1 MKGKS
6 RIGCPRHCS
15 PKTGWVGCFEE
26 VMGQF
31 AISMPQ
37 LGESIAEATL
47 LRLKVKPGEKVEMD
61 QEVAEVETSK
71 AVMSVTTSYGGV
83 WKEWKATEGKS
94 YAVGAVLGFVEVAGR
109 KEEVSPKQTGT
120 HEKKRHKKA
129 GVKRVT
135 SEESGGNGNGH
146 RVTPTIQGLPVPA
159 RAAGASYLSPRMKAR
174 IEELG
179 LHAADLAGLAPSGAK
194 GRVTIEDFERFMADL
209 EKQKLTPASSMRVA
223 VADAMRRSWLRPLA
237 TVGRTAGMDALL
249 AHRKKHPS
257 KPGPTLYAVR
267 ALGIALAENSLPA
280 GRLVGSRIVHPG
292 SIDIAFAVEAEDGVL
307 VPVLRK
313 VNETT
318 LDQLTAL
325 YAERMRQAKERKI
338 PAEAL
343 GGSVAVVTNYGTFGL
358 DWATPIPLPEQSLVL
373 GLGAG
378 KKVPEWDERT
388 QSFCPRTL
396 APLTLSFDHR
406 VIDGGAAGRLLARV
420 AELLENPE
428 KL

>member
-1 MKGKS
+1 MWLRK
-6 RIGCPRHCS
+6 I
-15 PKTGWVGCFEE
+15 
-26 VMGQF
+26 MGQF

-47 LRLKVKPGEKVEMD
+47 LRLKVKAGDKIEMD

-71 AVMSVTTSYGGV
+71 AVMSITTSYGGV
-83 WKEWKATEGKS
+83 WKEWKAKEGKS
-94 YAVGAVLGFVEVAGR
+94 YPVGAVLGYVEVAGK
-109 KEEVSPKQTGT
+109 KEEKVESKIKPP
-120 HEKKRHKKA
+120 EKKERVKIGDRKKA
-129 GVKRVT
+129 AVVG
-135 SEESGGNGNGH
+135 ENGNGYG
-146 RVTPTIQGLPVPA
+146 VSPTIQGLPVPA

-249 AHRKKHPS
+249 AHRKKHPA

-280 GRLVGSRIVHPG
+280 GRLVGNRIVHPG

-313 VNETT
+313 VNQTN
-318 LDQLTAL
+318 LNQLTGI
-325 YAERMRQAKERKI
+325 YAERMAQAKERKI

-378 KKVPEWDERT
+378 KKVPEWDEKT
-388 QSFCPRTL
+388 QSFRPKTV

-420 AELLENPE
+420 AELLENPD

>member
-1 MKGKS
+1 MWLRK
-6 RIGCPRHCS
+6 I
-15 PKTGWVGCFEE
+15 
-26 VMGQF
+26 MGQF

-47 LRLKVKPGEKVEMD
+47 LRLKVKAGDKIEMD

-71 AVMSVTTSYGGV
+71 AVMSITTSYGGV

-94 YAVGAVLGFVEVAGR
+94 YPVGAVLGYVEVAGK
-109 KEEVSPKQTGT
+109 KEEKVESKIKPP
-120 HEKKRHKKA
+120 EKKERVKIGDRKKA
-129 GVKRVT
+129 AVVG
-135 SEESGGNGNGH
+135 ENGNGYG
-146 RVTPTIQGLPVPA
+146 VSPTIQGLPVPA

-249 AHRKKHPS
+249 AHRKKHPA

-280 GRLVGSRIVHPG
+280 GRLVGNRIVHPG

-313 VNETT
+313 VNQTN
-318 LDQLTAL
+318 LNQLTEI

-378 KKVPEWDERT
+378 KKVPEWDEKT
-388 QSFCPRTL
+388 QSFRPKTV

-420 AELLENPE
+420 AELLENPDQ
-428 KL
+428 L

>member
-1 MKGKS
+1 MWLRK
-6 RIGCPRHCS
+6 I
-15 PKTGWVGCFEE
+15 
-26 VMGQF
+26 MGQF

-47 LRLKVKPGEKVEMD
+47 LRLKVKAGDKIEMD

-71 AVMSVTTSYGGV
+71 AVMSITTSYGGV

-94 YAVGAVLGFVEVAGR
+94 YAVGAVLGYVEVAGK
-109 KEEVSPKQTGT
+109 KEEKVESKIKPP
-120 HEKKRHKKA
+120 EKKERVKIGDRKKGA
-129 GVKRVT
+129 VVG
-135 SEESGGNGNGH
+135 ENGNGH
-146 RVTPTIQGLPVPA
+146 GVSPTIQGLPVPA

-249 AHRKKHPS
+249 AHRKKHPA

-280 GRLVGSRIVHPG
+280 GRLVGNRIVHPG

-313 VNETT
+313 VNQTK
-318 LDQLTAL
+318 LNQLTGI
-325 YAERMRQAKERKI
+325 YAERMAQAKERKI

-378 KKVPEWDERT
+378 KKVPEWEEKT
-388 QSFCPRTL
+388 QSFRPKTV

-420 AELLENPE
+420 AELLENPD

>member
-1 MKGKS
+1 MWLRK
-6 RIGCPRHCS
+6 I
-15 PKTGWVGCFEE
+15 
-26 VMGQF
+26 MGQF

-47 LRLKVKPGEKVEMD
+47 LRLKVKAGDKIEMD

-71 AVMSVTTSYGGV
+71 AVMSITTSYGGV

-94 YAVGAVLGFVEVAGR
+94 YPVGAVLGYVEVAGK
-109 KEEVSPKQTGT
+109 KEEKVESKIKPP
-120 HEKKRHKKA
+120 EKKERVKIGDRKKGA
-129 GVKRVT
+129 VVG
-135 SEESGGNGNGH
+135 ENGNGH
-146 RVTPTIQGLPVPA
+146 GVSPTIQGLPVPA

-249 AHRKKHPS
+249 AHRKKHPA

-280 GRLVGSRIVHPG
+280 GRLVGNRIVHPG

-313 VNETT
+313 VNQTN
-318 LDQLTAL
+318 LNQLTEI

-338 PAEAL
+338 PVEAL

-378 KKVPEWDERT
+378 KKVPEWDEKT
-388 QSFCPRTL
+388 QSFRPKTV

-420 AELLENPE
+420 AELLENPD

>member
-1 MKGKS
+1 MWLRK
-6 RIGCPRHCS
+6 I
-15 PKTGWVGCFEE
+15 
-26 VMGQF
+26 MGQF

-47 LRLKVKPGEKVEMD
+47 LRLKVKAGDKIEMD

-71 AVMSVTTSYGGV
+71 AVMSITTSYGGV
-83 WKEWKATEGKS
+83 WKEWKAKEGKS
-94 YAVGAVLGFVEVAGR
+94 YPVGAVLGYVEVAGK
-109 KEEVSPKQTGT
+109 KEEKVESKIKPP
-120 HEKKRHKKA
+120 EKKERVKIGDRKKGA
-129 GVKRVT
+129 VVG
-135 SEESGGNGNGH
+135 ENGNGH
-146 RVTPTIQGLPVPA
+146 GVSPTIQGLPVPA

-249 AHRKKHPS
+249 AHRKKHPA

-280 GRLVGSRIVHPG
+280 GRLVGNRIVHPG

-313 VNETT
+313 VNQTK
-318 LDQLTAL
+318 LNQLTEI
-325 YAERMRQAKERKI
+325 YAERMTQAKERKI

-378 KKVPEWDERT
+378 KKVPEWDEKT
-388 QSFCPRTL
+388 QSFRPKTV

-420 AELLENPE
+420 AELLENPD

>member
-1 MKGKS
+1 
-6 RIGCPRHCS
+6 
-15 PKTGWVGCFEE
+15 
-26 VMGQF
+26 MGQF

-47 LRLKVKPGEKVEMD
+47 LRLKVKAGEKVKAD

-71 AVMSVTTSYGGV
+71 AVMSITTSYGGI
-83 WKEWKATEGKS
+83 WKAWKAKEGVS
-94 YAVGAVLGFVEVAGR
+94 YPVGYVLGHIEVAGR
-109 KEEVSPKQTGT
+109 
-120 HEKKRHKKA
+120 
-129 GVKRVT
+129 
-135 SEESGGNGNGH
+135 SEEKPVKKGAAPRPKKDGAEEKLSNGQAVAENGNGNGNG
-146 RVTPTIQGLPVPA
+146 RTVSPTIEGLPVPA
-159 RAAGASYLSPRMKAR
+159 RAAGASYMSPRMKAR

-194 GRVTIEDFERFMADL
+194 GRVTIEDFERFIADL

-223 VADAMRRSWLRPLA
+223 VADAMRRSWTRPLA
-237 TVGRTAGMDALL
+237 TVGRSARMDGLM
-249 AHRKKHPS
+249 AHRKKHPK

-267 ALGIALAENSLPA
+267 ALGMALGENSLPA
-280 GRLVGSRIVHPG
+280 GRLVGNRIVHPG
-292 SIDIAFAVEAEDGVL
+292 SIDIGFAVEADDGVL

-313 VNETT
+313 VNQTR
-318 LDQLTAL
+318 LDDLIGL
-325 YAERMRQAKERKI
+325 YAERMEQAKARKL
-338 PAEAL
+338 PAEAA

-358 DWATPIPLPEQSLVL
+358 EWATPIPLPEQSLVL
-373 GLGAG
+373 GLGAARV
-378 KKVPEWDERT
+378 VPAWDGAT
-388 QSFCPRTL
+388 NSFQPVTE

>member
-1 MKGKS
+1 
-6 RIGCPRHCS
+6 
-15 PKTGWVGCFEE
+15 
-26 VMGQF
+26 MGQF

-47 LRLKVKPGEKVEMD
+47 LRLKVKAGDKIEMD

-71 AVMSVTTSYGGV
+71 SVMSVTTSYGGI
-83 WKEWKATEGKS
+83 WKEWKAKEGKS
-94 YAVGAVLGFVEVAGR
+94 YPVGTILGYVEVAGK
-109 KEEVSPKQTGT
+109 KEEKVESKIKPP
-120 HEKKRHKKA
+120 EKKERVKVGDRKKGA
-129 GVKRVT
+129 VVG
-135 SEESGGNGNGH
+135 ENGNGH
-146 RVTPTIQGLPVPA
+146 GVSPTIQGLPVPA

-249 AHRKKHPS
+249 AHRKKHPA

-280 GRLVGSRIVHPG
+280 GRLVGNRIVHPG

-313 VNETT
+313 VNQTK
-318 LDQLTAL
+318 LNQLTGI
-325 YAERMRQAKERKI
+325 YAERMAQAKERQI

-378 KKVPEWDERT
+378 KKVPEWDEKT
-388 QSFCPRTL
+388 QSFRPKTV

-420 AELLENPE
+420 AELLENPD

>member
-1 MKGKS
+1 MWLRK
-6 RIGCPRHCS
+6 I
-15 PKTGWVGCFEE
+15 
-26 VMGQF
+26 MGQF

-47 LRLKVKPGEKVEMD
+47 LRLKVKAGDKIEMD

-71 AVMSVTTSYGGV
+71 AVMSITTSYGGV

-94 YAVGAVLGFVEVAGR
+94 YPVGAVLGYVEVAGK
-109 KEEVSPKQTGT
+109 KEEKVESKIKPP
-120 HEKKRHKKA
+120 EKKERVKIGDRKKA
-129 GVKRVT
+129 AVVG
-135 SEESGGNGNGH
+135 ENGNGYG
-146 RVTPTIQGLPVPA
+146 VSPTIQGLPVPA

-249 AHRKKHPS
+249 AHRKKHPA

-280 GRLVGSRIVHPG
+280 GRLVGNRIVHPG

-313 VNETT
+313 VNQTN
-318 LDQLTAL
+318 LNQLTEI
-325 YAERMRQAKERKI
+325 YAERMKQAKERKI

-378 KKVPEWDERT
+378 KKVPEWDEKT
-388 QSFCPRTL
+388 QSFRPKTV

-420 AELLENPE
+420 AELLENPDQ
-428 KL
+428 L

>member
-1 MKGKS
+1 MWLRK
-6 RIGCPRHCS
+6 I
-15 PKTGWVGCFEE
+15 
-26 VMGQF
+26 MGQF

-47 LRLKVKPGEKVEMD
+47 LRLKVKAGDKIEMD

-71 AVMSVTTSYGGV
+71 AVMSITTSYGGV

-94 YAVGAVLGFVEVAGR
+94 YPVGAVLGYVEVAGK
-109 KEEVSPKQTGT
+109 KEEKVESKIKPP
-120 HEKKRHKKA
+120 EKKERVKIGDRKKGA
-129 GVKRVT
+129 VVG
-135 SEESGGNGNGH
+135 ENGNGH
-146 RVTPTIQGLPVPA
+146 GVSPTIQGLPVPA

-249 AHRKKHPS
+249 AHRKKHPA

-280 GRLVGSRIVHPG
+280 GRLVGNRIVHPG

-313 VNETT
+313 VNQTN
-318 LDQLTAL
+318 LNQLTGI
-325 YAERMRQAKERKI
+325 YAERMAQAKERKI

-378 KKVPEWDERT
+378 KKVPEWDEKT
-388 QSFCPRTL
+388 QSFRPKTV

-420 AELLENPE
+420 AELLENPD

>member
-1 MKGKS
+1 
-6 RIGCPRHCS
+6 
-15 PKTGWVGCFEE
+15 
-26 VMGQF
+26 MGQF

-47 LRLKVKPGEKVEMD
+47 LRLKVKAGDKIEMD

-71 AVMSVTTSYGGV
+71 AVMSITTSYGGV

-94 YAVGAVLGFVEVAGR
+94 YAVGAVLGYVEVAGK
-109 KEEVSPKQTGT
+109 KEEKVESKIKPP
-120 HEKKRHKKA
+120 EKKERVKIGDRKKGA
-129 GVKRVT
+129 VVV
-135 SEESGGNGNGH
+135 ENGNGH
-146 RVTPTIQGLPVPA
+146 GVSPTIQGLPVPA

-249 AHRKKHPS
+249 AHRKKHPA

-280 GRLVGSRIVHPG
+280 GRLVGNRIVHPG

-313 VNETT
+313 VNQTK
-318 LDQLTAL
+318 LNQLTGI
-325 YAERMRQAKERKI
+325 YAERMAQAKERKI

-378 KKVPEWDERT
+378 KKVPEWDEKT
-388 QSFCPRTL
+388 QSFRPKTV

>member
-1 MKGKS
+1 
-6 RIGCPRHCS
+6 
-15 PKTGWVGCFEE
+15 
-26 VMGQF
+26 MGQF

-47 LRLKVKPGEKVEMD
+47 LRLKVKAGDKIEMD

-71 AVMSVTTSYGGV
+71 AVMSITTSYGGV

-94 YAVGAVLGFVEVAGR
+94 YAVGAVLGYVEVAGK
-109 KEEVSPKQTGT
+109 KEEKVESKIKPP
-120 HEKKRHKKA
+120 EKKERVKIGDRKKGA
-129 GVKRVT
+129 VVG
-135 SEESGGNGNGH
+135 ENGNGH
-146 RVTPTIQGLPVPA
+146 GVSPTIQGLPVPA

-249 AHRKKHPS
+249 AHRKKHPA

-280 GRLVGSRIVHPG
+280 GRLVGNRIVHPG

-313 VNETT
+313 VNQTK
-318 LDQLTAL
+318 LNQLTGI
-325 YAERMRQAKERKI
+325 YAERMAQAKERKI

-378 KKVPEWDERT
+378 KKVPEWDEKT
-388 QSFCPRTL
+388 QSFRPKTV

-420 AELLENPE
+420 AELLENPD

>member
-1 MKGKS
+1 
-6 RIGCPRHCS
+6 
-15 PKTGWVGCFEE
+15 
-26 VMGQF
+26 MGQF

-47 LRLKVKPGEKVEMD
+47 LRLKVKAGDKIEMD

-71 AVMSVTTSYGGV
+71 AVMSITTSYGGV
-83 WKEWKATEGKS
+83 WKEWKAKEGKS
-94 YAVGAVLGFVEVAGR
+94 YAVGAVLGYVEVAGK
-109 KEEVSPKQTGT
+109 KEEKVESKIKPP
-120 HEKKRHKKA
+120 EKKERVKIGDRKKGA
-129 GVKRVT
+129 VVG
-135 SEESGGNGNGH
+135 ENGNGH
-146 RVTPTIQGLPVPA
+146 GVSPTIQGLPVPA

-249 AHRKKHPS
+249 AHRKKHPA

-280 GRLVGSRIVHPG
+280 GRLVGNRIVHPG

-313 VNETT
+313 VNQTK
-318 LDQLTAL
+318 LNQLTGI
-325 YAERMRQAKERKI
+325 YAERMAQAKERKI

-343 GGSVAVVTNYGTFGL
+343 GGSVAVVTKYGTFGV

-378 KKVPEWDERT
+378 KKVPEWDEKT
-388 QSFCPRTL
+388 QSFRPKTV

-420 AELLENPE
+420 AELLENPD

>member
-1 MKGKS
+1 MWLRK
-6 RIGCPRHCS
+6 I
-15 PKTGWVGCFEE
+15 
-26 VMGQF
+26 MGQF

-47 LRLKVKPGEKVEMD
+47 LRLKVKAGDKIEMD

-71 AVMSVTTSYGGV
+71 AVMSITTSYGGV

-94 YAVGAVLGFVEVAGR
+94 YPVGAVLGYVEVAGK
-109 KEEVSPKQTGT
+109 KEEKVESKIKPP
-120 HEKKRHKKA
+120 EKKERVKIGDRKKGA
-129 GVKRVT
+129 VVG
-135 SEESGGNGNGH
+135 ENGNGH
-146 RVTPTIQGLPVPA
+146 GVSPTIQGLPVPA

-249 AHRKKHPS
+249 AHRKKHPA

-280 GRLVGSRIVHPG
+280 GRLVGNRIVHPG

-313 VNETT
+313 VNQTN
-318 LDQLTAL
+318 LNQLTEI

-378 KKVPEWDERT
+378 KKVPEWDEKT
-388 QSFCPRTL
+388 QSFRPKTV

-420 AELLENPE
+420 AELLENPDQ
-428 KL
+428 L

>member
-1 MKGKS
+1 MWLRK
-6 RIGCPRHCS
+6 I
-15 PKTGWVGCFEE
+15 
-26 VMGQF
+26 MGQF

-47 LRLKVKPGEKVEMD
+47 LRLKVKAGDKIEMD

-71 AVMSVTTSYGGV
+71 AVMSITTSYGGV

-94 YAVGAVLGFVEVAGR
+94 YPVGAVLGYVEVAGK
-109 KEEVSPKQTGT
+109 KEEKVESKIKPP
-120 HEKKRHKKA
+120 EKKERVKIGDRKKGA
-129 GVKRVT
+129 VVG
-135 SEESGGNGNGH
+135 ENGNGH
-146 RVTPTIQGLPVPA
+146 GVSPTIQGLPVPA

-249 AHRKKHPS
+249 AHRKKHPA

-280 GRLVGSRIVHPG
+280 GRLVGNRIVHPG

-313 VNETT
+313 VNQTK
-318 LDQLTAL
+318 LNQLTGI
-325 YAERMRQAKERKI
+325 YAERMAQAKERKI

-378 KKVPEWDERT
+378 KKVPEWEEKT
-388 QSFCPRTL
+388 QSFRPKTV

-420 AELLENPE
+420 AELLENPD

>member
-1 MKGKS
+1 
-6 RIGCPRHCS
+6 
-15 PKTGWVGCFEE
+15 
-26 VMGQF
+26 MGQF

-47 LRLKVKPGEKVEMD
+47 LRLKVKAGDKIEMD

-71 AVMSVTTSYGGV
+71 AVMSITTSYGGV

-94 YAVGAVLGFVEVAGR
+94 YPVGAVLGYVEVAGK
-109 KEEVSPKQTGT
+109 KEEKVESKIKPP
-120 HEKKRHKKA
+120 EKKERVKIGERKKGA
-129 GVKRVT
+129 VVG
-135 SEESGGNGNGH
+135 ENGNGH
-146 RVTPTIQGLPVPA
+146 GVSPTIQGLPVPA

-249 AHRKKHPS
+249 AHRKKHPA

-280 GRLVGSRIVHPG
+280 GRLVGNRIVHPG

-313 VNETT
+313 VNQTN
-318 LDQLTAL
+318 LNQLTGI
-325 YAERMRQAKERKI
+325 YAERMAQAKERKI

-378 KKVPEWDERT
+378 KKVPEWDEKT
-388 QSFCPRTL
+388 QSFRPKTV

-420 AELLENPE
+420 AELLENPD

>member
-1 MKGKS
+1 
-6 RIGCPRHCS
+6 
-15 PKTGWVGCFEE
+15 
-26 VMGQF
+26 MGQF

-47 LRLKVKPGEKVEMD
+47 LRLKVKAGDKIEMD

-71 AVMSVTTSYGGV
+71 AVMSITTSYGGV

-94 YAVGAVLGFVEVAGR
+94 YPVGAVLGYVEVVGK
-109 KEEVSPKQTGT
+109 KEEKVVSKIKPP
-120 HEKKRHKKA
+120 EKKVRVKIGDRKKGA
-129 GVKRVT
+129 MLG
-135 SEESGGNGNGH
+135 ENGNGH
-146 RVTPTIQGLPVPA
+146 GVSPTIQGLPVPA

-249 AHRKKHPS
+249 AHRKKHPA

-280 GRLVGSRIVHPG
+280 GRLVGKRIVHPG

-313 VNETT
+313 VNQTK
-318 LDQLTAL
+318 LNQLTGI
-325 YAERMRQAKERKI
+325 YAERMAQAKERKI

-378 KKVPEWDERT
+378 KKVPEWDEKT
-388 QSFCPRTL
+388 QSFRPKTV

-420 AELLENPE
+420 AELLENPD

>member
-1 MKGKS
+1 
-6 RIGCPRHCS
+6 
-15 PKTGWVGCFEE
+15 
-26 VMGQF
+26 MGQF

-47 LRLKVKPGEKVEMD
+47 LRLKVKAGDKIEMD

-71 AVMSVTTSYGGV
+71 AVMSITTSYGGV

-94 YAVGAVLGFVEVAGR
+94 YPVGAVLGYVEVAGK
-109 KEEVSPKQTGT
+109 KEEKVESKIKPP
-120 HEKKRHKKA
+120 EKKERVKIGDRKKA
-129 GVKRVT
+129 AVVG
-135 SEESGGNGNGH
+135 ENGNGYG
-146 RVTPTIQGLPVPA
+146 VSPTIQGLPVPA

-249 AHRKKHPS
+249 AHRKKHPA

-280 GRLVGSRIVHPG
+280 GRLVGNRIVHPG

-313 VNETT
+313 VNQTN
-318 LDQLTAL
+318 LNQLTEI
-325 YAERMRQAKERKI
+325 YAERMKQAKERKI

-378 KKVPEWDERT
+378 KKVPEWDEKT
-388 QSFCPRTL
+388 QSFRPKMV

-420 AELLENPE
+420 AELLENPDQ
-428 KL
+428 L

>member
-1 MKGKS
+1 
-6 RIGCPRHCS
+6 
-15 PKTGWVGCFEE
+15 
-26 VMGQF
+26 MGQF

-47 LRLKVKPGEKVEMD
+47 LRLKVKAGDKIEMD

-71 AVMSVTTSYGGV
+71 AVMSITTSYGGV

-94 YAVGAVLGFVEVAGR
+94 YAVGAVLGYVEVAGK
-109 KEEVSPKQTGT
+109 KEEKVESKIKPP
-120 HEKKRHKKA
+120 EKKERVKKGDRKKGA
-129 GVKRVT
+129 VVG
-135 SEESGGNGNGH
+135 ENGNGH
-146 RVTPTIQGLPVPA
+146 GVSPTIQGLPVPA

-249 AHRKKHPS
+249 AHRKKHPA

-280 GRLVGSRIVHPG
+280 GRLVGNRIVHPG

-313 VNETT
+313 VNQTK
-318 LDQLTAL
+318 LNQLTEI
-325 YAERMRQAKERKI
+325 YAERMTQAKERKI

-378 KKVPEWDERT
+378 KKVPEWDEKT
-388 QSFCPRTL
+388 QSFRPKTV

-420 AELLENPE
+420 AELLENPD

>member
-1 MKGKS
+1 MWLRK
-6 RIGCPRHCS
+6 I
-15 PKTGWVGCFEE
+15 
-26 VMGQF
+26 MGQF

-47 LRLKVKPGEKVEMD
+47 LRLKVKAGDKIEMD

-71 AVMSVTTSYGGV
+71 AVMSITTSYGGV

-94 YAVGAVLGFVEVAGR
+94 YPVGAVLGYVEVAGK
-109 KEEVSPKQTGT
+109 KEEKVESKIKPP
-120 HEKKRHKKA
+120 EKKERVKIGDRKKGA
-129 GVKRVT
+129 VVG
-135 SEESGGNGNGH
+135 ENGNGH
-146 RVTPTIQGLPVPA
+146 GVSPTIQGLPVPA

-249 AHRKKHPS
+249 AHRKKHPA

-280 GRLVGSRIVHPG
+280 GRLVGNRIVHPG

-307 VPVLRK
+307 VPVLHK
-313 VNETT
+313 VNQTK
-318 LDQLTAL
+318 LNQLTEI
-325 YAERMRQAKERKI
+325 YAERMAQAKERKI

-378 KKVPEWDERT
+378 KKVPEWDEKT
-388 QSFCPRTL
+388 QSFRPKTV

-420 AELLENPE
+420 AELLENPD

>member
-1 MKGKS
+1 
-6 RIGCPRHCS
+6 
-15 PKTGWVGCFEE
+15 
-26 VMGQF
+26 MGQF

-47 LRLKVKPGEKVEMD
+47 LRLKVKAGDKIEMD

-71 AVMSVTTSYGGV
+71 AVMSITTSYGGV
-83 WKEWKATEGKS
+83 WKEWKAKEGKS
-94 YAVGAVLGFVEVAGR
+94 YPVGAVLGYVEVAGK
-109 KEEVSPKQTGT
+109 KEEKVESKIKPP
-120 HEKKRHKKA
+120 EKKERVKIGDRKKGA
-129 GVKRVT
+129 VVG
-135 SEESGGNGNGH
+135 ENGNGH
-146 RVTPTIQGLPVPA
+146 GVSPTIQGLPVPA

-249 AHRKKHPS
+249 AHRKKHPA

-280 GRLVGSRIVHPG
+280 GRLVGNRIVHPG

-313 VNETT
+313 VNQTN
-318 LDQLTAL
+318 LNQLTEI
-325 YAERMRQAKERKI
+325 YAERMKQAKERKI

-378 KKVPEWDERT
+378 KKVPEWDEKT
-388 QSFCPRTL
+388 QSFRPKTV

-420 AELLENPE
+420 AELLENPD

>member
-1 MKGKS
+1 MWLRK
-6 RIGCPRHCS
+6 I
-15 PKTGWVGCFEE
+15 
-26 VMGQF
+26 MGQF

-47 LRLKVKPGEKVEMD
+47 LRLKVKAGDKIEMD

-83 WKEWKATEGKS
+83 WKEWKAKEGQS
-94 YAVGAVLGFVEVAGR
+94 YPVGAVLGYVEVAGK
-109 KEEVSPKQTGT
+109 KEEKVESKIKPP
-120 HEKKRHKKA
+120 EKKERVKIGDRKKGA
-129 GVKRVT
+129 VVG
-135 SEESGGNGNGH
+135 ENGNGH
-146 RVTPTIQGLPVPA
+146 GVSPTIQGLPVPA

-249 AHRKKHPS
+249 AHRKKHPA

-280 GRLVGSRIVHPG
+280 GRLVGNRIVHPG

-313 VNETT
+313 VNQTK
-318 LDQLTAL
+318 LNQLTGI
-325 YAERMRQAKERKI
+325 YAERMAQAKERKI

-378 KKVPEWDERT
+378 KKVPEWDEKT
-388 QSFCPRTL
+388 QSFRPKTV

-420 AELLENPE
+420 AELLENPD

>member
-1 MKGKS
+1 MWLRK
-6 RIGCPRHCS
+6 I
-15 PKTGWVGCFEE
+15 
-26 VMGQF
+26 MGQF

-47 LRLKVKPGEKVEMD
+47 LRLKVKAGDKIEMD

-71 AVMSVTTSYGGV
+71 AVMSITTSYGGV

-94 YAVGAVLGFVEVAGR
+94 YPVGAVLGYVEVAGK
-109 KEEVSPKQTGT
+109 KEEKVESKIKPP
-120 HEKKRHKKA
+120 EKKERVKIGDRKKGA
-129 GVKRVT
+129 VVG
-135 SEESGGNGNGH
+135 ENGNGYG
-146 RVTPTIQGLPVPA
+146 VSPTIQGLPVPA

-249 AHRKKHPS
+249 AHRKKHPA

-280 GRLVGSRIVHPG
+280 GRLVGNRIVHPG

-313 VNETT
+313 VNQTN
-318 LDQLTAL
+318 LNQLTEI

-338 PAEAL
+338 PVEAL

-378 KKVPEWDERT
+378 KKVPEWDEKT
-388 QSFCPRTL
+388 QSFRPKTV

-420 AELLENPE
+420 AELLENPDQ
-428 KL
+428 L

>member
-1 MKGKS
+1 MWLRK
-6 RIGCPRHCS
+6 I
-15 PKTGWVGCFEE
+15 
-26 VMGQF
+26 MGQF

-47 LRLKVKPGEKVEMD
+47 LRLKVKAGDKIEMD

-71 AVMSVTTSYGGV
+71 AVMSITTSYGGV

-94 YAVGAVLGFVEVAGR
+94 YPVGAVLGYVEVAGK
-109 KEEVSPKQTGT
+109 KEEKVESKIKPP
-120 HEKKRHKKA
+120 EKKERVKIGDRKKGA
-129 GVKRVT
+129 VVG
-135 SEESGGNGNGH
+135 ENGNGH
-146 RVTPTIQGLPVPA
+146 GVSPTIQGLPVPA

-249 AHRKKHPS
+249 AHRKKHPA

-280 GRLVGSRIVHPG
+280 GRLVGNRIVHPG

-313 VNETT
+313 VNQTK
-318 LDQLTAL
+318 LNQLTGI
-325 YAERMRQAKERKI
+325 YAERMAQAKERKI

-378 KKVPEWDERT
+378 KKVPEWDEKT
-388 QSFCPRTL
+388 QSFRPKTV

-420 AELLENPE
+420 AELLENPD

>member
-1 MKGKS
+1 MWLRK
-6 RIGCPRHCS
+6 I
-15 PKTGWVGCFEE
+15 
-26 VMGQF
+26 MGQF

-47 LRLKVKPGEKVEMD
+47 LRLKVKAGDKIEMD

-71 AVMSVTTSYGGV
+71 AVMSITTSYGGV

-94 YAVGAVLGFVEVAGR
+94 YPVGAVLGYVEVVGK
-109 KEEVSPKQTGT
+109 KEEKVESKIKPP
-120 HEKKRHKKA
+120 EKKERVKIGDRKKGA
-129 GVKRVT
+129 VVG
-135 SEESGGNGNGH
+135 ENGNGH
-146 RVTPTIQGLPVPA
+146 GVSPTIQGLPVPA

-249 AHRKKHPS
+249 AHRKKHPA

-280 GRLVGSRIVHPG
+280 GRLVGNRIVHPG

-313 VNETT
+313 VNQTK
-318 LDQLTAL
+318 LNQLTGI
-325 YAERMRQAKERKI
+325 YAERMAQAKERKI

-378 KKVPEWDERT
+378 KKVPEWDEKT
-388 QSFCPRTL
+388 QSFRPKTV

-420 AELLENPE
+420 AELLENPD

>member
-1 MKGKS
+1 
-6 RIGCPRHCS
+6 
-15 PKTGWVGCFEE
+15 
-26 VMGQF
+26 MGQF

-47 LRLKVKPGEKVEMD
+47 LRLKVKAGDKIEMD

-71 AVMSVTTSYGGV
+71 AVMSITTSYGGV

-94 YAVGAVLGFVEVAGR
+94 YPVGAVLGYVEVAGK
-109 KEEVSPKQTGT
+109 KEEKAESKIKPP
-120 HEKKRHKKA
+120 EKKERVKIGDRKKGA
-129 GVKRVT
+129 VVG
-135 SEESGGNGNGH
+135 ENGNGH
-146 RVTPTIQGLPVPA
+146 GVSPTIQGLPVPA

-249 AHRKKHPS
+249 AHRKKHPA

-280 GRLVGSRIVHPG
+280 GRLVGNRIVHPG

-313 VNETT
+313 VNQTN
-318 LDQLTAL
+318 LNQLTEI

-378 KKVPEWDERT
+378 KKVPEWDEKT
-388 QSFCPRTL
+388 QSFRPKTV

-420 AELLENPE
+420 AELLENPDQ
-428 KL
+428 L

>member
-1 MKGKS
+1 MWLRK
-6 RIGCPRHCS
+6 I
-15 PKTGWVGCFEE
+15 
-26 VMGQF
+26 MGQF

-47 LRLKVKPGEKVEMD
+47 LRLKVKAGDKIEMD

-71 AVMSVTTSYGGV
+71 AVMSITTSYGGV

-94 YAVGAVLGFVEVAGR
+94 YPVGAVLGYVEVAGK
-109 KEEVSPKQTGT
+109 KEEKVESKIKPP
-120 HEKKRHKKA
+120 EKKERVKIGERKKGA
-129 GVKRVT
+129 VVG
-135 SEESGGNGNGH
+135 ENGNGYG
-146 RVTPTIQGLPVPA
+146 VSPTIQGLPVPA

-249 AHRKKHPS
+249 AHRKKHPA

-280 GRLVGSRIVHPG
+280 GRLVGNRIVHPG

-313 VNETT
+313 VNQTN
-318 LDQLTAL
+318 LNQLTEI
-325 YAERMRQAKERKI
+325 YAERMKQAKERKI

-378 KKVPEWDERT
+378 KKVPEWDEKT
-388 QSFCPRTL
+388 QSFRPKTV

-420 AELLENPE
+420 AELLENPDQ
-428 KL
+428 L

>member
-1 MKGKS
+1 
-6 RIGCPRHCS
+6 
-15 PKTGWVGCFEE
+15 
-26 VMGQF
+26 MGQF

-83 WKEWKATEGKS
+83 WKEWKAKEGKS
-94 YAVGAVLGFVEVAGR
+94 YAVGAVLGYVEVAGR
-109 KEEVSPKQTGT
+109 TEEKPLKRNGT
-120 HEKKRHKKA
+120 QEKKER
-129 GVKRVT
+129 VKVGERKT
-135 SEESGGNGNGH
+135 GAEENGGNGNGH
-146 RVTPTIQGLPVPA
+146 GVSPTIQGLPVPA

-249 AHRKKHPS
+249 AHRKKHPA

-313 VNETT
+313 VNETN

-325 YAERMRQAKERKI
+325 YAERMSQAKARKI
-338 PAEAL
+338 PTEAL

-378 KKVPEWDERT
+378 KKVPEWDEKT
-388 QSFCPRTL
+388 QSFRPKTV

>member
-1 MKGKS
+1 MWLRK
-6 RIGCPRHCS
+6 I
-15 PKTGWVGCFEE
+15 
-26 VMGQF
+26 MGQF

-47 LRLKVKPGEKVEMD
+47 LRLKVKAGDKIEMD

-71 AVMSVTTSYGGV
+71 AVMSITTSYGGV

-94 YAVGAVLGFVEVAGR
+94 YPVGAVLGYVEVAGK
-109 KEEVSPKQTGT
+109 KEEKVESKIKPP
-120 HEKKRHKKA
+120 EKKERVKIADRKKGA
-129 GVKRVT
+129 VVG
-135 SEESGGNGNGH
+135 ENGNGH
-146 RVTPTIQGLPVPA
+146 GVSPTIQGLPVPA

-249 AHRKKHPS
+249 AHRKKHPA

-280 GRLVGSRIVHPG
+280 GRLVGNRIVHPG

-313 VNETT
+313 VNQTK
-318 LDQLTAL
+318 LNQLTGI
-325 YAERMRQAKERKI
+325 YAERMAQAKERKI

-378 KKVPEWDERT
+378 KKVPEWDEKT
-388 QSFCPRTL
+388 QSFRPKTV

-420 AELLENPE
+420 AELLENPD

>member
-1 MKGKS
+1 
-6 RIGCPRHCS
+6 
-15 PKTGWVGCFEE
+15 
-26 VMGQF
+26 MGQF

-47 LRLKVKPGEKVEMD
+47 LRLKVKAGDKIEMD

-71 AVMSVTTSYGGV
+71 AVMSITTSYGGV
-83 WKEWKATEGKS
+83 WKEWKAKEGKS
-94 YAVGAVLGFVEVAGR
+94 YPVGAVLGYVEVAGK
-109 KEEVSPKQTGT
+109 KEEKVESKIKPP
-120 HEKKRHKKA
+120 EKKERVKIGDRKKA
-129 GVKRVT
+129 AVVG
-135 SEESGGNGNGH
+135 ENGNGYG
-146 RVTPTIQGLPVPA
+146 VSPTIQGLPVPA

-249 AHRKKHPS
+249 AHRKKHPA

-280 GRLVGSRIVHPG
+280 GRLVGNRIVHPG

-313 VNETT
+313 VNQTK
-318 LDQLTAL
+318 LNQLTGI
-325 YAERMRQAKERKI
+325 YAERMAQAKERKI

-378 KKVPEWDERT
+378 KKVPEWDEKT
-388 QSFCPRTL
+388 QSFRPKTV

>member
-1 MKGKS
+1 
-6 RIGCPRHCS
+6 
-15 PKTGWVGCFEE
+15 
-26 VMGQF
+26 MGQF

-47 LRLKVKPGEKVEMD
+47 LRLKVKAGDKIEMD

-71 AVMSVTTSYGGV
+71 AVMSITTSYGGV

-94 YAVGAVLGFVEVAGR
+94 YAVGAVLGYVEVAGK
-109 KEEVSPKQTGT
+109 KEEKVESKIKPP
-120 HEKKRHKKA
+120 EKKERVKIGDRKKGA
-129 GVKRVT
+129 VVG
-135 SEESGGNGNGH
+135 ENGNGH
-146 RVTPTIQGLPVPA
+146 GVSPTIQGLPVPA

-249 AHRKKHPS
+249 AHRKKHPA

-280 GRLVGSRIVHPG
+280 GRLVGNRIVHPG

-313 VNETT
+313 VNQTK
-318 LDQLTAL
+318 LNQLTGI
-325 YAERMRQAKERKI
+325 YAERMAQAKERKI

-378 KKVPEWDERT
+378 KKVPEWEEKT
-388 QSFCPRTL
+388 QSFRPKTV

-420 AELLENPE
+420 AELLENPD